1 MCSLIAKSQVQHD
14 YWLAG
19 DPPSKRMI
27 MQEALH
33 LFAQK
38 GVEAVTVRDIGDRAG
53 YTNAALF
60 KFFAS
65 KDALALCLFEF
76 CYAAL
81 FQRLSAALRPGMP
94 FPERIHEIVTV
105 FLSELDRDPDAFLFV
120 QDQLRA
126 MWPRV
131 LRSVRRQSILGLIR
145 SALQQ
150 GVLEGCVS
158 PDADLK
164 LLIAAITGTLQQF
177 ARMLSFGEFRGSA
190 ANWSAGLE
198 GILLRIVAA

>member
-1 MCSLIAKSQVQHD
+1 
-14 YWLAG
+14 
-19 DPPSKRMI
+19 

-76 CYAAL
+76 CYAGL
-81 FQRLSAALRPGMP
+81 FQRLSATFRPEMP
-94 FPERIHEIVTV
+94 FPDRLHAIVTV
-105 FLSELDRDPDAFLFV
+105 FLAELDRDPDAFLFV

-131 LRSVRRQSILGLIR
+131 SRSVRRQSILGLIR
-145 SALQQ
+145 TVLEQ
-150 GVLEGCVS
+150 GVLEGRIA

-177 ARMLSFGEFRGSA
+177 ARMLSFGEFRGPA
-190 ANWSAGLE
+190 ADWSAGLE
-198 GILLRIVAA
+198 RILIRIVAA